1 MNPFDD
7 TLPEEHEPQYQELTT
22 MLQQVSR
29 KPAFVA
35 PDRQARMLADVRRL
49 LEITASERVAGQDD
63 MSMCNPMCLS
73 SEEDVASIGSRG
85 WSRSSLPF
93 W

>member
-35 PDRQARMLADVRRL
+35 PDRQARCWQ
-49 LEITASERVAGQDD
+49 T
-63 MSMCNPMCLS
+63 C
-73 SEEDVASIGSRG
+73 EDSL
-85 WSRSSLPF
+85 RSQPLNELQVMMT
-93 W
+93 

>member
-22 MLQQVSR
+22 MLQQVSP

-49 LEITASERVAGQDD
+49 LEITASERVASHDD
-63 MSMCNPMCLS
+63 MNCAIPC
-73 SEEDVASIGSRG
+73 A
-85 WSRSSLPF
+85 
-93 W
+93 

>member
-1 MNPFDD
+1 MNSFDD

-35 PDRQARMLADVRRL
+35 PDRQARMLAEVRGL
-49 LEITASERVAGQDD
+49 LEITTSERVAGQEDRTIAQFHAPQLGGE
-63 MSMCNPMCLS
+63 SRQHWLS
-73 SEEDVASIGSRG
+73 R
-85 WSRSSLPF
+85 SLPF

>member
-35 PDRQARMLADVRRL
+35 PDRQARMLADVRRSL
-49 LEITASERVAGQDD
+49 
-63 MSMCNPMCLS
+63 
-73 SEEDVASIGSRG
+73 
-85 WSRSSLPF
+85 RSQPLNELQVMMT
-93 W
+93 